1 VERMKPQASVPAQY
15 EIRMQVPFHDLD
27 PMQIVW
33 HGNYTKYFD
42 SARQGLF
49 ESRGIDLKDVLEK
62 TGYTFP
68 IIRSSVKHIHPLRYR
83 DLFICRATLAEV
95 THKVVI
101 DFEIRLE
108 ADNTICARGRGEQA
122 AVKYPEMEPA
132 FDIPEIVRQRLGP
145 AQKQRSRARGPGSL
159 KWE

>member
-1 VERMKPQASVPAQY
+1 MKPQGPNPVQY
-15 EIRMQVPFHDLD
+15 EVRMRVPFHDLD

-42 SARQGLF
+42 IARQGLF
-49 ESRGIDLKDVLEK
+49 ESRGIDLRDVLDK

-68 IIRSSVKHIHPLRYR
+68 VIRSSVKHVAPLRYG
-83 DLFICRATLAEV
+83 DVFLCRATLVEV

-108 ADNTICARGRGEQA
+108 ADNTLCAKGRGEQA

-132 FDIPEIVRQRLGP
+132 FAMPEIVLQRFVP
-145 AQKQRSRARGPGSL
+145 TQKQRPHARGPGV
-159 KWE
+159 

>member
-1 VERMKPQASVPAQY
+1 MKTQGPTPVQY
-15 EIRMQVPFHDLD
+15 EARMRVPFHDLD

-42 SARQGLF
+42 IARQGLF
-49 ESRGIDLKDVLEK
+49 ESRGIDLRDVLDK
-62 TGYTFP
+62 TGYAFP
-68 IIRSSVKHIHPLRYR
+68 VIRSSVKHVRPLRYG
-83 DLFICRATLAEV
+83 DVFFCRATIVEV

-108 ADNTICARGRGEQA
+108 AGNTLCAKGRGEQA

-132 FDIPEIVRQRLGP
+132 FVMPEIVLQRLGP
-145 AQKQRSRARGPGSL
+145 TQKQGSLARGPGV
-159 KWE
+159 